1 MFDLQ
6 SLPTPRSSAGNSAT
20 PHVAIG
26 TDTSNLFVDID
37 SVQAKQLQP
46 LLEQEALLESFIE
59 EARAH
64 RKFEDL
70 KALKINL
77 AEIRQEIE
85 RLLGAEQRSNAL

>member
-1 MFDLQ
+1 M
-6 SLPTPRSSAGNSAT
+6 
-20 PHVAIG
+20 
-26 TDTSNLFVDID
+26 
-37 SVQAKQLQP
+37 AKRLQP

-59 EARAH
+59 EAMAH

-85 RLLGAEQRSNAL
+85 RLRSRILEDQHVLGNAVKDRKN

>member
-6 SLPTPRSSAGNSAT
+6 SLPTPRSSTGNSAA